1 MNRHIQLFTISLNDT
16 QKLPGEISSMIYEW
30 MRTEVFEGFESGYSL
45 MLVTNNDRFGLTI
58 TNVQQIV
65 SGSYSE
71 AVNKKR

>member
-30 MRTEVFEGFESGYSL
+30 MRTEVFEGYESGYSL